1 MLIRWL
7 LAATHLLGLGIGLGA
22 VWTRARA
29 LKGVIDPPTVRRVLH
44 SDAWWGV
51 AALIWLLTGLVR
63 AFSGLEK
70 GSDYY
75 LSNHLFLTKM
85 GLFVIIVA
93 LEIRPAMTFRRWR
106 GDVAG
111 GRQPDVQHAAALG
124 SISTLQAILVIV
136 MVFLATGMARGF
148 GS

>member
-7 LAATHLLGLGIGLGA
+7 LAATHLLGLGVGLGA

-29 LKGVIDPPTVRRVLH
+29 LNGVIDAPTVGRILQ

-51 AALIWLLTGLVR
+51 AALIWLSTGLVR

-70 GSDYY
+70 GSDFY

-106 GDVAG
+106 GDLAN
-111 GRQPDVQHAAALG
+111 GRQPDIQGAPALG

>member
-7 LAATHLLGLGIGLGA
+7 LAATHLLGLAVGLGA

-29 LKGVIDPPTVRRVLH
+29 LKGVIDPPAIRRILQ

-51 AALIWLLTGLVR
+51 AALIWLSTGLVR

-93 LEIRPAMTFRRWR
+93 LELRPAMTFRRWR
-106 GDVAG
+106 GDLAS
-111 GRQPDVQHAAALG
+111 GRQPDVQDAAALG
-124 SISTLQAILVIV
+124 SISTLQAVLVIV

>member
-7 LAATHLLGLGIGLGA
+7 LAATHLLGLGVGLGA

-29 LKGVIDPPTVRRVLH
+29 LNRVIDAPTVGRILQ

-51 AALIWLLTGLVR
+51 AALIWLSTGLVR

-70 GSDYY
+70 GSDFY

-106 GDVAG
+106 GDLAN
-111 GRQPDVQHAAALG
+111 GRQPDIQGAPALG

>member
-7 LAATHLLGLGIGLGA
+7 LAATHLLGLAVGLGA

-29 LKGVIDPPTVRRVLH
+29 LKGEIDSRAVRRILQA
-44 SDAWWGV
+44 DAWWAV
-51 AALIWLLTGLVR
+51 AAVIWVSTGLVR
-63 AFSGLEK
+63 AFSGFEK

-75 LSNHLFLTKM
+75 LGNHLFLTKM
-85 GLFVIIVA
+85 ALFVIIVA
-93 LEIRPAMTFRRWR
+93 LEIRPIVTFRRWR
-106 GDVAG
+106 ADLAS
-111 GRQPDVQHAAALG
+111 GRQPDVPGAAAIG
-124 SISTLQAILVIV
+124 STSTVQAVLVIV